1 MQIYNIEGRKVR
13 TIRLEIFSRSSPRR
27 CRSSTEL
34 QLILKRRSKWQNKQ
48 MGCVAGK
55 SLMRLQAAKSTK
67 HNSGKGR
74 FTSIRN
80 LWRKAHTPT
89 TDRSSE
95 NKSTLATTAT
105 ATARSST
112 STDSPFNSNQPVTMS
127 EKNNQ
132 GMTTACSSSRSSKS
146 TLRRGVTMPALPEHN
161 AVGSEVDNFRITGAP
176 YSRAGHNLTSSQIEF
191 FRLLDEKIAQGPDY
205 DPLADS

>member
-1 MQIYNIEGRKVR
+1 MTTSEDDSLGNFLSVKPKALSFVHRIAID
-13 TIRLEIFSRSSPRR
+13 
-27 CRSSTEL
+27 TET
-34 QLILKRRSKWQNKQ
+34 SKQ
-48 MGCVAGK
+48 MAE
-55 SLMRLQAAKSTK
+55 QANGMCSC
-67 HNSGKGR
+67 
-74 FTSIRN
+74 IRN

-95 NKSTLATTAT
+95 NKSTLATAT

-132 GMTTACSSSRSSKS
+132 GMTTACSSSSRSSKS

>member
-1 MQIYNIEGRKVR
+1 
-13 TIRLEIFSRSSPRR
+13 
-27 CRSSTEL
+27 
-34 QLILKRRSKWQNKQ
+34 

-55 SLMRLQAAKSTK
+55 SLMRLQAAKSTE

-74 FTSIRN
+74 LTSIRN
-80 LWRKAHTPT
+80 LWRKAHSPT
-89 TDRSSE
+89 TDRSTE
-95 NKSTLATTAT
+95 NKSTLATTT
-105 ATARSST
+105 ATVCSST
-112 STDSPFNSNQPVTMS
+112 PTDSPFNSNQPVTIN

-132 GMTTACSSSRSSKS
+132 GSMMMACSSSRSSKS

-161 AVGSEVDNFRITGAP
+161 TVGSEADNIRMPGAP

>member
-1 MQIYNIEGRKVR
+1 
-13 TIRLEIFSRSSPRR
+13 
-27 CRSSTEL
+27 
-34 QLILKRRSKWQNKQ
+34 

-55 SLMRLQAAKSTK
+55 SLMRLQAAKSTE

-74 FTSIRN
+74 LTSIRN
-80 LWRKAHTPT
+80 LWRKAHSPT
-89 TDRSSE
+89 TDRSTE
-95 NKSTLATTAT
+95 NKSTLATTT
-105 ATARSST
+105 ATVCSST
-112 STDSPFNSNQPVTMS
+112 LTDSPFNSNQPVTTYLNLTHVNAIVVN

-132 GMTTACSSSRSSKS
+132 GSMMMACSSSRSSKS

-161 AVGSEVDNFRITGAP
+161 TVGSEADNIRMPGAP

>member
-1 MQIYNIEGRKVR
+1 MDTAN
-13 TIRLEIFSRSSPRR
+13 IFSWPSPRR
-27 CRSSTEL
+27 RHSSTEL

-55 SLMRLQAAKSTK
+55 SLMRLQAAKSTE

-74 FTSIRN
+74 LTSIRN

-95 NKSTLATTAT
+95 NKSTLANATAT

-112 STDSPFNSNQPVTMS
+112 PTDSPFNSNQPVTIN
-127 EKNNQ
+127 EKNNP
-132 GMTTACSSSRSSKS
+132 GMMMACSSSRSSKN

-161 AVGSEVDNFRITGAP
+161 AVGSEADNICITGAP
-176 YSRAGHNLTSSQIEF
+176 YSRAGRNLTSSQIEF